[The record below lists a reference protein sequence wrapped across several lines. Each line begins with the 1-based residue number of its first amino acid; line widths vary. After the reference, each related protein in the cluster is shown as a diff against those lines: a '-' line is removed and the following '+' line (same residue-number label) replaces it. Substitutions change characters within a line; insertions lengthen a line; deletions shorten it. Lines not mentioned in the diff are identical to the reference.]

1 MTSMRSDLQRIAHRA
16 MLDRGLVPEFSAAE
30 MAEARG
36 LDPVVGPAD
45 PQIRDLRGLLW
56 ASIDNDDSLDLDQLT
71 VAEAISP
78 TATRILVAIAD
89 VDAKVKQ
96 GSALD
101 HHARTNT
108 TSVYT
113 DAQIFPMLPEVLSTD
128 LTSLN
133 EGHERLAL
141 VVDMVVD
148 ADGQVTA
155 GELSRAVVVNRAK
168 LAYNAVA
175 AWFEGKSEPP
185 AAGPLASRGWPTTC
199 ACKIASHRRCGSVVT
214 SAARWIW
221 RRWSR
226 ARCSRETPSRICGS
240 NNKTAPSS

>member
-1 MTSMRSDLQRIAHRA
+1 MTSMRSDLRRIAYRA

-36 LDPVVGPAD
+36 RDSGVGPVD
-45 PQIRDLRGLLW
+45 PKIRDLRALLW
-56 ASIDNDDSLDLDQLT
+56 ASIDNDESRDLDQLT
-71 VAEAISP
+71 VAQEISP
-78 TATRILVAIAD
+78 TATRILIAIAD

-113 DAQIFPMLPEVLSTD
+113 DARIFPMLPELLSTD

-133 EGHERLAL
+133 EGEERLAL
-141 VVDMVVD
+141 VVDVIVD
-148 ADGQVTA
+148 GDGQVTA
-155 GELSRAVVVNRAK
+155 GELYRAVVVNRAK

-175 AWFEGKSEPP
+175 AWLEGKSEPLAKVSAVAGLTENLQLQEEDARQVRRRVGP
-185 AAGPLASRGWPTTC
+185 AGRPGDHELAAGL
-199 ACKIASHRRCGSVVT
+199 
-214 SAARWIW
+214 
-221 RRWSR
+221 
-226 ARCSRETPSRICGS
+226 
-240 NNKTAPSS
+240 